1 MKFYPHGGS
10 ANFIPYLQS
19 SSLSVSASF
28 LYNPNKP
35 IFTASLALSA
45 PPQFTGPSGSS
56 GSNQTVTGPQ
66 GVQGPDGGQGPR
78 GRGSYTG
85 SLTTVI
91 CCTPYV
97 DTVCVGVDLYTYD
110 NNCQQILQCLD
121 YIGCG
126 GTNSACA

>member
-1 MKFYPHGGS
+1 MRFFPHGGN
-10 ANFIPYLQS
+10 ANLIPYLLS
-19 SSLSVSASF
+19 SSAAVSSSF
-28 LYNPNKP
+28 LYNPDRP

-56 GSNQTVTGPQ
+56 GSNQTVSGPQ
-66 GVQGPDGGQGPR
+66 GVKGPQGGIGPR

-85 SLTTVI
+85 SSTTAI

-97 DTVCVGVDLYTYD
+97 DTVCVGIDLYTYD
-110 NNCQQILQCLD
+110 NSCQQILQCAN

-126 GTNSACA
+126 GSNTACA